1 MVKKLEIACSAE
13 ELTLIKRILRHLL
26 LYAAVISISL
36 TAMVILPWHRISFM
50 QRLELERNGGVHI
63 VGLSADS
70 IRHDPYGISE
80 WSPVECILI
89 MDSGERISAL
99 YDEERGIFSVPQR
112 YSGCYVIEE

>member
-1 MVKKLEIACSAE
+1 MVKKLQIACSAE

-36 TAMVILPWHRISFM
+36 TVMVILPWHRIKSM
-50 QRLELERNGGVHI
+50 QRLELERNDGVHV
-63 VGLSADS
+63 VGLSAES
-70 IRHDPYGISE
+70 LHHKPYGVSE

-89 MDSGERISAL
+89 MESGERISAL

-112 YSGCYVIEE
+112 YSGCYVIEG